1 MSWAAGF
8 TLALEINQTI
18 INLVLDKFLQS
29 LQAQLNYQAKLGRIG
44 SFEATVKDLE
54 ILDLEDPAPLGGVV
68 TDLRAQADFKMKLF
82 GIQIVNTTMTFS
94 IDNVELDLSRTAAG
108 LPKGVVIKVTPTLS
122 VKISFSGGNF
132 LVKWLLNGI
141 IAPLVSFGIWMAF
154 KLIRKVEIMVW
165 EIIDIFGI
173 LGLSFAPNSP
183 LLTAQKIVQPSSMLL
198 ASDFNLT
205 APAVGVGQ
213 QLKHFNPANT
223 SIGAVVNDKV
233 ISAAVQIAFSKGW
246 VPSQFRVSGWKIYLN
261 SIHVGFEQDKVVATG
276 SLKAK
281 RGKCWCRVKARISF
295 RAAVSPKITGAPAQP
310 KLDFNYD
317 ANINT
322 HISTSGMLVVLG
334 VILFAPVFMALTISM
349 SFLINI
355 VLNQFLPFTTSW
367 QRNGLQLSVTAKSVN
382 YSGFIPLSM
391 QFPLQLSG
399 SGSYDLSN
407 FMQFTL
413 PGNGPQIQVEYT
425 NESISIQPNELRLAI
440 DLQ

>member
-8 TLALEINQTI
+8 SLALEINQTI
-18 INLVLDKFLQS
+18 INLVLDRFLRS
-29 LQAQLNYQAKLGRIG
+29 LQAQLTYQANLGRIG

-54 ILDLEDPAPLGGVV
+54 ILDLEDSAPLGGVE
-68 TDLRAQADFKMKLF
+68 TDLLAQADFKMKLF
-82 GIQIVNTTMTFS
+82 GIQIVNTTMTFT
-94 IDNVELDLSRTAAG
+94 INDVEIDLSRTPAG
-108 LPKGVVIKVTPTLS
+108 QPKGVVLKVTPTLS
-122 VKISFSGGNF
+122 IQVQFTGGNF
-132 LVKWLLNGI
+132 LVKWFLNGV

-154 KLIRKVEIMVW
+154 KLIRKVEILIW
-165 EIIDIFGI
+165 ELIDIFSV
-173 LGLSFAPNSP
+173 LGLRFAPNSP
-183 LLTAQKIVQPSSMLL
+183 LLTAQKIVPPSSILM

-205 APAVGVGQ
+205 TPAAGVRQ
-213 QLKHFNPANT
+213 QLKHFNPPNT

-246 VPSQFRVSGWKIYLN
+246 VPSQFRVSGWKIYIN

-281 RGKCWCRVKARISF
+281 RGKCWCRVKAKISF

-310 KLDFNYD
+310 QLDFKYD

-322 HISTSGMLVVLG
+322 QISTSGMLVVLG
-334 VILFAPVFMALTISM
+334 IILFAPVLMSLTISM

-355 VLNQFLPFTTSW
+355 VLNQFLPFTTNW
-367 QRNGLQLSVTAKSVN
+367 QQNGLQLSIRAQSVN
-382 YSGFIPLSM
+382 YAGFTPLSM

-399 SGSYDLSN
+399 SGSYNLSN
-407 FMQFTL
+407 FRQFTL

-425 NESISIQPNELRLAI
+425 NESISIQPDELRLAI

>member
-8 TLALEINQTI
+8 TLALEINQPV

-29 LQAQLNYQAKLGRIG
+29 LQAQLSYQAKLGRIG

-68 TDLRAQADFKMKLF
+68 TDLQAQADFKMKLF
-82 GIQIVNTTMTFS
+82 GIQIVNTTMTFT
-94 IDNVELDLSRTAAG
+94 INNVELDLSRTAAG

-122 VKISFSGGNF
+122 VKISFTGGNF
-132 LVKWLLNGI
+132 LVNWFLNGI
-141 IAPLVSFGIWMAF
+141 IAPLVSFGIWIAF
-154 KLIRKVEIMVW
+154 KLIRKVEILVW
-165 EIIDIFGI
+165 ELTDIFGI

-205 APAVGVGQ
+205 APAMGVGQ
-213 QLKHFNPANT
+213 QLKHFNPPNT

-261 SIHVGFEQDKVVATG
+261 SIHVEFEQDKIVAKG

-281 RGKCWCRVKARISF
+281 RGKCWCRVKAKISF

-322 HISTSGMLVVLG
+322 RISTSGMLVVLG

-367 QRNGLQLSVTAKSVN
+367 QKSGLQLSVTAKSVN
-382 YSGFIPLSM
+382 YAGFAPLSM
-391 QFPLQLSG
+391 QFPLQLGG

-425 NESISIQPNELRLAI
+425 NESISVQPNELRLAI